1 MATIVEVA
9 KRARGSTGT
18 VSNVI
23 RGAVRVS
30 PGLRARVEAAIRD
43 LDFHPNE
50 IARSL
55 KVNQTY
61 MLGMVLPDITNPFFP
76 QVLRGAEDKALERGF
91 LLVAANTDEQ
101 MERERRIVSA
111 LRSRRVDGILLVP
124 TRGKDVDHIRRAR
137 ESGIPIVCLDR
148 VPAGMK
154 IDAVML
160 DNVRGA
166 QECVR
171 HLIRTGYRSIAII
184 TGPLEL
190 GVARERL
197 RGYEAGL
204 REAGIEVSKEL
215 ILEGDFRENSGY
227 RLAKELLLRLARP
240 SAILVSNG
248 VMALGV
254 LQAFEELGVR
264 CPEDVAIANFDDIAG
279 DRSFHPQ
286 LTVVSQPGYEIG
298 ARGATLLMDRIEGK
312 ATKKPSVVRM
322 APTLIVRESTRA
334 RVSPGRT
341 SLVRNPGSVSEKGH
355 PQFLR
360 KE

>member
-9 KRARGSTGT
+9 KRARASTGT

-23 RGAVRVS
+23 RGTVPVS
-30 PGLRARVEAAIRD
+30 PAMRARVEAAIRD

-61 MLGMVLPDITNPFFP
+61 MLGMVVPDITNPFFP
-76 QVLRGAEDKALERGF
+76 QIIRGAEDKALERSF

-101 MERERRIVSA
+101 IEREQRVVSA

-124 TRGKDVDHIRRAR
+124 TRGKDINHIRKAI
-137 ESGIPIVCLDR
+137 ESGIPVVCLDR

-166 QECVR
+166 QDCVR

-197 RGYEAGL
+197 RGYEEGL
-204 REAGIEVSKEL
+204 QEANIEVAKEL
-215 ILEGDFRENSGY
+215 ILEGDFRETSGY
-227 RLAKELLLRLARP
+227 RLGKELLLRRARP

-264 CPEDVAIANFDDIAG
+264 CPDDIALATFDDLAG
-279 DRSFHPQ
+279 DRAFHPR

-298 ARGATLLMDRIEGK
+298 ARGVALLMDRIEGK
-312 ATKKPSVVRM
+312 LSRKPSIVRV

-334 RVSPGRT
+334 RISPDRI
-341 SLVRNPGSVSEKGH
+341 
-355 PQFLR
+355 FLQR
-360 KE
+360 DPDSYQKSPI